1 MSDGAYRGP
10 NQKLVGVRGSRAR
23 LTTPALVLDLD
34 RFERNLTAMARY
46 CRDAGLQLRPHAK
59 THKSS
64 VIAKKQVEAGAV
76 GVCCATLR
84 EAEAMVAGGV
94 RGVHITSPVVGEA
107 RVERLAALNIRA
119 HNLMIVIDNP
129 ANAREIEAA
138 VRRTGRP
145 LRALVDVDVG
155 MSRTGVASGQDALA
169 LARLLAESEELE
181 YCGIQGYSGRVQHIN
196 DLEERKRVYGDQM
209 ERFAAIK
216 KILTQDGLAPEI
228 VTGGGTGS
236 FGIDRGLAVLTEHQA
251 GSYIFMDVEYN
262 LVHMFEER
270 RTPFETTLFMRNT
283 VVSAN
288 ADHFVTIDGG
298 FKCFAT
304 DGPLPELAA
313 GAPPGSRYEYFGD
326 EHGRVVFANGED
338 RLPVGSAVELVT
350 PHCDPTV
357 NLHDWYHVVRGDT
370 VVDIWPIDAR
380 GVL

>member
-1 MSDGAYRGP
+1 MSDGSRLGP
-10 NQKLVGVRGSRAR
+10 NRKLVGVPGSRHR

-34 RFERNLTAMARY
+34 RFERNLTAMARF
-46 CRDAGLQLRPHAK
+46 CRDAGFQLRPHAK

-64 VIAKKQVEAGAV
+64 MIARKQIDAGAV
-76 GVCCATLR
+76 GVCCTTLR

-94 RGVHITSPVVGEA
+94 RGVHITSPVIGDA
-107 RVERLAALNIRA
+107 RIERLAALNVRG
-119 HNLMIVIDNP
+119 HDLMVVVDNP
-129 ANAREIEAA
+129 ANARDIEAA

-145 LRALVDVDVG
+145 LRVLVDVDIG

-196 DLEERKRVYGDQM
+196 DLEERRHVYGEQIG
-209 ERFAAIK
+209 RLAAIRNV
-216 KILTQDGLAPEI
+216 LAQDGLAPDI
-228 VTGGGTGS
+228 VTGGGTGT
-236 FGIDRGLAVLTEHQA
+236 FGIDRSLGVLTEHQG

-262 LVHMFEER
+262 LVHILEDR
-270 RTPFETTLFMRNT
+270 PTPFETALFMRNT

-288 ADHFVTIDGG
+288 ADGFVTIDGG

-304 DGPLPELAA
+304 DGPVPELAA
-313 GAPPGSRYEYFGD
+313 GAPPGARYEYFGD
-326 EHGRVVFANGED
+326 EHGRVVFADGGGS
-338 RLPVGSAVELVT
+338 LPVGAAVELVT

-357 NLHDWYHVVRGDT
+357 NLHDWYHVVRADT

>member
-1 MSDGAYRGP
+1 MSDGAYLGP

-46 CRDAGLQLRPHAK
+46 CRDAGLELRPHAK

-64 VIAKKQVEAGAV
+64 MIARKQVEAGAV

-94 RGVHITSPVVGEA
+94 RGVHVTSPVVGEA
-107 RVERLAALNIRA
+107 KVERLAALNIRA
-119 HNLMIVIDNP
+119 HNLMVVIDNP

-145 LRALVDVDVG
+145 LHVLVDVDVG
-155 MSRTGVASGQDALA
+155 MSRTGVASGQDAVA

-196 DLEERKRVYGDQM
+196 DLEERRRVYGDQM
-209 ERFAAIK
+209 QRFAAIK
-216 KILTQDGLAPEI
+216 KILTQDGLEPEI
-228 VTGGGTGS
+228 VTGGGTGT
-236 FGIDRGLAVLTEHQA
+236 FGIDRSLGVLTEHQA

-270 RTPFETTLFMRNT
+270 KTPFETTLFMRNS

-288 ADHFVTIDGG
+288 AEPFVTIDGG

-313 GAPPGSRYEYFGD
+313 GAPPGARYEYFGD
-326 EHGRVVFANGED
+326 EHGRIVFANGAD
-338 RLPVGSAVELVT
+338 RLPIGSAVELVT

-370 VVDIWPIDAR
+370 LVDIWPIDAR

>member
-1 MSDGAYRGP
+1 MSDGAYLGP

-46 CRDAGLQLRPHAK
+46 CRDAGLELRPHAK

-64 VIAKKQVEAGAV
+64 MIARKQVEAGAV

-107 RVERLAALNIRA
+107 KVERLAALNIRA
-119 HNLMIVIDNP
+119 HNLMVVIDSP

-145 LRALVDVDVG
+145 LRVLVDVDVG
-155 MSRTGVASGQDALA
+155 MSRTGVASGQDAVA

-196 DLEERKRVYGDQM
+196 DIEERRRVYGDQM
-209 ERFAAIK
+209 QRFAAIK
-216 KILTQDGLAPEI
+216 KILTQDGLEPEI
-228 VTGGGTGS
+228 VTGGGTGT
-236 FGIDRGLAVLTEHQA
+236 FGIDRSLGVLTEHQA

-270 RTPFETTLFMRNT
+270 KTPFETTLFMRNS

-288 ADHFVTIDGG
+288 AEPFVTIDGG

-313 GAPPGSRYEYFGD
+313 GAPAGARYEYFGD
-326 EHGRVVFANGED
+326 EHGRIVFANGAD
-338 RLPVGSAVELVT
+338 RLPIGSAVELVT

-370 VVDIWPIDAR
+370 LVDIWPIDAR

>member
-1 MSDGAYRGP
+1 MSDGVQLGP
-10 NQKLVGVRGSRAR
+10 NRKLIGVRGSRHK

-34 RFERNLTAMARY
+34 RFERNLTAMARF
-46 CRDAGLQLRPHAK
+46 CRDSGLQLRPHAK

-64 VIAKKQVEAGAV
+64 IIARKQVEAGAV

-84 EAEAMVAGGV
+84 EAEALVAGGV

-107 RVERLAALNIRA
+107 RIERLAALNIRA

-129 ANAREIEAA
+129 ANLREIEAA

-145 LRALVDVDVG
+145 LRALVDVDIG
-155 MSRTGVASGQDALA
+155 MSRTGVASGQHALA

-196 DLEERKRVYGDQM
+196 DMDERRRVYGDQM

-216 KILTQDGLAPEI
+216 KILTQDGLEPEI
-228 VTGGGTGS
+228 VTGGGTGT
-236 FGIDRGLAVLTEHQA
+236 FGIDRALDVLTEHQA
-251 GSYIFMDVEYN
+251 GSYAFMDVEYN
-262 LVHMFEER
+262 LVQIFEDR
-270 RTPFETTLFMRNT
+270 KTPFETALFMRNT

-288 ADHFVTIDGG
+288 ADGFVTIDGG

-304 DGPLPELAA
+304 DGPLPELASGAPA
-313 GAPPGSRYEYFGD
+313 GARYEYFGD
-326 EHGRVVFANGED
+326 EHGRIVFANGHD
-338 RLPVGSAVELVT
+338 RMAVGAAVEIVT

-357 NLHDWYHVVRGDT
+357 NLHDWYHCVRGDT

>member
-1 MSDGAYRGP
+1 MSDGQQLGP
-10 NQKLVGVRGSRAR
+10 NRRLIGVRGSRAR

-46 CRDAGLQLRPHAK
+46 CRDAGLELRPHAK
-59 THKSS
+59 THKCSA
-64 VIAKKQVEAGAV
+64 IAGKQIEAGAV

-94 RGVHITSPVVGEA
+94 RGVHITSPVVGDD
-107 RVERLAALNIRA
+107 RIERLAALNIRA
-119 HNLMIVIDNP
+119 HDLMIVVDNP
-129 ANAREIEAA
+129 ANARDIEAA

-169 LARLLAESEELE
+169 LARQLAESEELE

-196 DLEERKRVYGDQM
+196 DIEERRRVYGDQM
-209 ERFAAIK
+209 QRFAAIK
-216 KILTQDGLAPEI
+216 SILTQDGLEPEI
-228 VTGGGTGS
+228 VTGGGTGT
-236 FGIDRGLAVLTEHQA
+236 FGIDRTLGVLTEHQA

-262 LVHMFEER
+262 LVHIFEER
-270 RTPFETTLFMRNT
+270 KTPFETTLFMRNT

-288 ADHFVTIDGG
+288 AGGFVTIDGG

-304 DGPLPELAA
+304 DGPLPEIASGAPA
-313 GAPPGSRYEYFGD
+313 GARYDYFGD
-326 EHGRVVFANGED
+326 EHGRIVFANGHD
-338 RLPVGSAVELVT
+338 QMPVGAGVEIVT

-370 VVDIWPIDAR
+370 LLDIWPIDAR

>member
-1 MSDGAYRGP
+1 MSDGAQLGP
-10 NQKLVGVRGSRAR
+10 NRKLVGVRGSRLR

-46 CRDAGLQLRPHAK
+46 CRDAGLQIRPHAK

-64 VIAKKQVEAGAV
+64 AIARKQIEAGAV
-76 GVCCATLR
+76 GICCTTLR
-84 EAEAMVAGGV
+84 EAEALVAGGV

-119 HNLMIVIDNP
+119 HNLMVVVDNP

-145 LRALVDVDVG
+145 LKALVDVDIG

-169 LARLLAESEELE
+169 LARLLAQSEELE
-181 YCGIQGYSGRVQHIN
+181 YCGIQGYSGQDR
-196 DLEERKRVYGDQM
+196 LE
-209 ERFAAIK
+209 
-216 KILTQDGLAPEI
+216 PEI
-228 VTGGGTGS
+228 VTGGGTGT
-236 FGIDRGLAVLTEHQA
+236 FGIDRALGVLTEHQA

-262 LVHMFEER
+262 LVHIFEDR
-270 RTPFETTLFMRNT
+270 RTPFETTLFMRNS

-288 ADHFVTIDGG
+288 ADGFVTIDGG

-304 DGPLPELAA
+304 DGPAPELAS
-313 GAPPGSRYEYFGD
+313 GAPAGSRYEYFGD

-338 RLPVGSAVELVT
+338 RLPVGAAVELVT